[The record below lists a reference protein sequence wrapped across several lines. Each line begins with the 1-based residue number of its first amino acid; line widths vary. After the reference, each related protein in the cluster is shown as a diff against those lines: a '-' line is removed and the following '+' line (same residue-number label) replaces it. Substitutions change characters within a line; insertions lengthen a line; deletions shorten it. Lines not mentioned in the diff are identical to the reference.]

1 MGVYGVEGPSMET
14 ASLHVDDK
22 GLWGLC
28 KQAKSTLWV
37 GSSLAVEGPLRAV
50 GVGGVTRFGR
60 EP

>member
-1 MGVYGVEGPSMET
+1 MET